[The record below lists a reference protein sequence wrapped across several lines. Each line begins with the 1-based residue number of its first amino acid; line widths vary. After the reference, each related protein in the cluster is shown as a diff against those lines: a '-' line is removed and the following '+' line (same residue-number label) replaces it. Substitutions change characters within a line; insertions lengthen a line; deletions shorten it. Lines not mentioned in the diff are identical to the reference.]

1 MENIKKQI
9 LQLFDNY
16 QKSLEYT
23 IMQYD
28 IIDREKIMSVKRNS
42 DGEVFTIGDEIIY
55 NEIFPVKL
63 KIKSVQLF
71 NHEILIHKDCTMNTN
86 KLSEIKKISSQNEFK
101 KAVEP
106 AIRYLLKNHDPHTK
120 IIIDYSNAELVQG
133 QKCCNLNNEIPD

>member
-1 MENIKKQI
+1 MESIKKQI

-16 QKSLEYT
+16 QKSL
-23 IMQYD
+23 QYE
-28 IIDREKIMSVKRNS
+28 ILAYCNINHEKIISVKRNS
-42 DGEVFTIGDEIIY
+42 DGSIFTVGEEIIY
-55 NEIFPVKL
+55 NEVFPVKL
-63 KIKSVQLF
+63 KIKSIQLF

-86 KLSEIKKISSQNEFK
+86 KLSEIKKISSQDEFK

-120 IIIDYSNAELVQG
+120 IIIDYSNAELVQS